1 MAQSAYQDPACAL
14 LTHLRTIMEGGAAA
28 TAEERY
34 RHLLSAFRP
43 TEPAEINTLLA
54 IPEQLSLA
62 SDYVHSVVDDLD
74 DRRPAAAPELAAVR
88 GSAVGP
94 ILVDW
99 PE

>member
-1 MAQSAYQDPACAL
+1 MALPAHQSPYCVL
-14 LTHLRTIMEGGAAA
+14 LSQLRMIMEGDATA

-34 RHLLSAFRP
+34 RHLLGAFRT

-62 SDYVHSVVDDLD
+62 SDYVHAVLDDLD
-74 DRRPAAAPELAAVR
+74 ERRPVATTELHGVL

-94 ILVDW
+94 ILVGW